1 MPVHQHFSNLHLLCI
16 IVGVDFW
23 KGGKTTM
30 VRRNSRKTTRQQERI
45 REAFENE
52 RAVEIIPAKSEFTDV
67 KTKRLRVAAYCRV
80 STFDESQSGSFEL
93 QKQTYT
99 EKINNN
105 PEWLLAGIYADQG
118 ASGTTI
124 KKREQFLQ
132 MLEDCRAG
140 KIDLIIVKS
149 VSRFARNQLDFIGI
163 YRELKALPN
172 PVGFYIEDIN
182 LNTLDTN
189 SEFILGVMS
198 IVAQGESE
206 QKSASITWSVIER
219 FKRGIPIIPTH
230 NLLGYTKDQYGRI
243 VIDDSEAKIVKFIYD
258 SYIDGMSAREIAES
272 LMKNKIP
279 TVTGLDTWSNL
290 AIYNILKNEKYKGEI
305 IMQKTFTVDCFS
317 HKSRKNNGEKPKY
330 RLKNGIPSIIPDS
343 RWELVQQLLKHPR
356 RKSKSTSKVN
366 APKLYIK
373 KIKSGMLRDFIVLDP
388 SWKSKDIH
396 EIFK

>member
-1 MPVHQHFSNLHLLCI
+1 
-16 IVGVDFW
+16 
-23 KGGKTTM
+23 M
-30 VRRNSRKTTRQQERI
+30 VRRNTRKTTRQQKRI

-52 RAVEIIPAKSEFTDV
+52 RVVEIIPANCEFTDV
-67 KTKRLRVAAYCRV
+67 KTKKLRVAAYCRV

-99 EKINNN
+99 EKIKNN
-105 PEWLLAGIYADQG
+105 PEWELAGIYADQG
-118 ASGTTI
+118 ASGTTV

-163 YRELKALPN
+163 YRELKTLPN
-172 PVGFYIEDIN
+172 PVGIYIEDIN

-279 TVTGLDTWSNL
+279 TVTGQDTWSNL

-356 RKSKSTSKVN
+356 RKSKSTTKVT

-373 KIKSGMLRDFIVLDP
+373 KIKSGMLRDFIVLDS

>member
-1 MPVHQHFSNLHLLCI
+1 
-16 IVGVDFW
+16 
-23 KGGKTTM
+23 M
-30 VRRNSRKTTRQQERI
+30 VRRNSRKITRQRQRI
-45 REAFENE
+45 LDAFENE
-52 RAVEIIPAKSEFTDV
+52 RTVEIISSKREFTDE
-67 KTKRLRVAAYCRV
+67 KTTKMRVAAYCRV

-99 EKINNN
+99 EKINND
-105 PEWLLAGIYADQG
+105 PDWELAGIYADQG

-124 KKREQFLQ
+124 KRREQFKQ
-132 MLEDCRAG
+132 MIDDCREG

-172 PVGFYIEDIN
+172 PVGIYIEDIN

-189 SEFILGVMS
+189 SEFILGIMS

-243 VIDDSEAKIVKFIYD
+243 VIDESEAKIVRFIYD

-272 LMKNKIP
+272 LMDSHIP
-279 TVTGLDTWSNL
+279 TVTGLDNWSNP

-330 RLKNGIPSIIPDS
+330 RLKNGIPSIIPES
-343 RWELVQQLLKHPR
+343 RWDLVQELLKLPR
-356 RKSKSTSKVN
+356 RKSKSTNKVI
-366 APKLYIK
+366 APKLYVK
-373 KIKSGMLRDFIVLDP
+373 KLKTGKLRDFVVLDP
-388 SWKSKDIH
+388 SWKTKDIK

>member
-1 MPVHQHFSNLHLLCI
+1 
-16 IVGVDFW
+16 
-23 KGGKTTM
+23 M
-30 VRRNSRKTTRQQERI
+30 VRRNTRKTTRQQERI

-52 RAVEIIPAKSEFTDV
+52 RVVEIIPAKSEYTNV
-67 KTKRLRVAAYCRV
+67 KTKKLRVAAYCRV

-93 QKQTYT
+93 QKQTYSD
-99 EKINNN
+99 KINNN
-105 PEWLLAGIYADQG
+105 PEWELAGIYADQG

-124 KKREQFLQ
+124 KKRGQFLQ
-132 MLEDCRAG
+132 MLEDCRSG
-140 KIDLIIVKS
+140 NIDLIIVKS

-172 PVGFYIEDIN
+172 PVGIYIEDIN
-182 LNTLDTN
+182 LNTLDTK

-219 FKRGIPIIPTH
+219 FKRGIAIIPTH

-243 VIDDSEAKIVKFIYD
+243 IIDD
-258 SYIDGMSAREIAES
+258 SYIDGMSAREIAET
-272 LMKNKIP
+272 LMKNRIP

-290 AIYNILKNEKYKGEI
+290 AIYSILKNEKYKGEI

-343 RWELVQQLLKHPR
+343 RWELVQQLLKQPR
-356 RKSKSTSKVN
+356 RKSKSTTKVN

-373 KIKSGMLRDFIVLDP
+373 KIKSGILRDFIVLDS
-388 SWKSKDIH
+388 SWKPKDIQ
-396 EIFK
+396 EVFK

>member
-1 MPVHQHFSNLHLLCI
+1 
-16 IVGVDFW
+16 
-23 KGGKTTM
+23 M
-30 VRRNSRKTTRQQERI
+30 VRRNIRKTTRQQERI

-52 RAVEIIPAKSEFTDV
+52 RVVEIIPAKSEYTDI
-67 KTKRLRVAAYCRV
+67 KTKKLRVAAYCRV

-99 EKINNN
+99 QKINNN
-105 PEWLLAGIYADQG
+105 PEWKLAGIYADQG

-140 KIDLIIVKS
+140 NIDLIIVKS

-172 PVGFYIEDIN
+172 PVGIYIEDIN

-356 RKSKSTSKVN
+356 RKSKSTTKVN

-396 EIFK
+396 DIFK

>member
-1 MPVHQHFSNLHLLCI
+1 
-16 IVGVDFW
+16 
-23 KGGKTTM
+23 M
-30 VRRNSRKTTRQQERI
+30 VRRNTRKTTRQQKRI

-52 RAVEIIPAKSEFTDV
+52 RVVEIIPAKSEFIDV
-67 KTKRLRVAAYCRV
+67 KTKKLRVAAYCRV

-105 PEWLLAGIYADQG
+105 PDWELAGIYADQG

-132 MLEDCRAG
+132 MIEDCRAG

-172 PVGFYIEDIN
+172 PVGIYIEDIN

-189 SEFILGVMS
+189 SEFILGIMS

-230 NLLGYTKDQYGRI
+230 NLLGYTKDQYGRV

-305 IMQKTFTVDCFS
+305 IMQKTYTVDCFS

-343 RWELVQQLLKHPR
+343 RWELVQQLLKQPR
-356 RKSKSTSKVN
+356 RKLKSTSKVN

-388 SWKSKDIH
+388 SWKSKDIYD
-396 EIFK
+396 IFK